1 MKVDVSREE
10 VTVKYTWFKS
20 RAEQKVTIEV
30 DFSEDEK
37 GAMEML
43 GLNTHTLLTHDVN
56 CGNGTCRH
64 EISHIL
70 KTGNFGGS
78 FASVLEAN
86 VFVTKAKDA
95 LVNLKKIIESQSAKP
110 ESESFEL

>member
-20 RAEQKVTIEV
+20 RAEQKVT
-30 DFSEDEK
+30 
-37 GAMEML
+37 
-43 GLNTHTLLTHDVN
+43 
-56 CGNGTCRH
+56 
-64 EISHIL
+64 SHIL